1 MEYGETDLKSF
12 LSQHQDKGSSID
24 MNSVR
29 LLWQQMLE
37 SVNTIHQASIIHS
50 DLKPA
55 NFLFVRGCL
64 KLIDFGIAR
73 SMGPE
78 STSVLRDSQVGT
90 LNYISPEALLDEG
103 NGIRV
108 SLLGCVERRFAAP
121 ATCGRWGAFSTR
133 WCMACRPSRTYRLRR
148 SWWRSPTRSSP
159 SPFPNW
165 SRCGREVR
173 RSNPWLM
180 DVLKSCLQRNPA
192 KRPPISGAGGLLQHP
207 FLQPQGER
215 AMRLFQA
222 AALGNE
228 NMQDVVREVLE
239 TAEDPVWTLEDSVK
253 RVCYVGV

>member
-78 STSVLRDSQVGT
+78 ST
-90 LNYISPEALLDEG
+90 
-103 NGIRV
+103 
-108 SLLGCVERRFAAP
+108 ERAA
-121 ATCGRWGAFSTR
+121 TVRWGRSTTSLR
-133 WCMACRPSRTYRLRR
+133 KPFWTKATGFESLCWAALSVDSPLLRR
-148 SWWRSPTRSSP
+148 
-159 SPFPNW
+159 
-165 SRCGREVR
+165 
-173 RSNPWLM
+173 
-180 DVLKSCLQRNPA
+180 
-192 KRPPISGAGGLLQHP
+192 
-207 FLQPQGER
+207 
-215 AMRLFQA
+215 
-222 AALGNE
+222 
-228 NMQDVVREVLE
+228 VV
-239 TAEDPVWTLEDSVK
+239 
-253 RVCYVGV
+253 VGVHSLPDGVWRVALPEPTDCAEAGSDHQREAAHRLSQTGVGVAER

>member
-12 LSQHQDKGSSID
+12 LSRHQGKDPSID
-24 MNSVR
+24 MNFVR

-90 LNYISPEALLDEG
+90 LNYISPEALLDQG

-108 SLLGCVERRFAAP
+108 RVSGRVERRFAGP

-133 WCMACRPSRTYRLRR
+133 WCTEHRPSRTCRSRR
-148 SWWRSPTRSSP
+148 SWWRSRTRTSP
-159 SPFPNW
+159 SPFPSW
-165 SRCGREVR
+165 SR
-173 RSNPWLM
+173 S
-180 DVLKSCLQRNPA
+180 
-192 KRPPISGAGGLLQHP
+192 
-207 FLQPQGER
+207 GER
-215 AMRLFQA
+215 M
-222 AALGNE
+222 E
-228 NMQDVVREVLE
+228 
-239 TAEDPVWTLEDSVK
+239 
-253 RVCYVGV
+253 RVEIRG